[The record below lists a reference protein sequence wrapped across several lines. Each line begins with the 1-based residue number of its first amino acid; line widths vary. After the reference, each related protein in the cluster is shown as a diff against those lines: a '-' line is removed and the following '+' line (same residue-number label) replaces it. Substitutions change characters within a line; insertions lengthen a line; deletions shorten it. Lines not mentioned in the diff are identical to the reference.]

1 MKVCIYGRTSTADQE
16 VANQLIQLKD
26 YAAKQG
32 WEVVY
37 TLLDVGSGSKGRAER
52 EGLDKVF
59 TLAHQ
64 RKFDLLLFW
73 ALDRFSRE
81 GSRQTIAYLSQLE
94 SLGVGFHSFSEP
106 YLSTLGVF
114 SDCIIALLSALAK
127 QERIRIGERTKAGLE
142 RAKTSGKKLGRPS
155 TVDVRG
161 QEAKKLKGEGLSL
174 RQIGERM
181 GVSRSRVHQLVNCRH
196 QNHYSPVHKEIAT
209 S

>member
-1 MKVCIYGRTSTADQE
+1 MKKVCIYARVSTADQE
-16 VANQLIQLKD
+16 TENQVAQLKD

-32 WEVVY
+32 YEVVY
-37 TLLDVGSGSKGRAER
+37 TLLDVGSGSKGRSER

-142 RAKTSGKKLGRPS
+142 RAKANGKKLGRPS
-155 TVDVRG
+155 TVDFRG

-174 RQIGERM
+174 REIGERM
-181 GVSRSRVHQLVNCRH
+181 GVSRSRVHQLLN
-196 QNHYSPVHKEIAT
+196 
-209 S
+209 

>member
-1 MKVCIYGRTSTADQE
+1 MKRVVIYARVSTKDQE
-16 VANQLIQLKD
+16 TENQLCQLRD

-32 WEVVY
+32 WGVLEEIV
-37 TLLDVGSGSKGRAER
+37 DVGSGSKGRSER
-52 EGLDKVF
+52 QGLERLF

-64 RKFDLLLFW
+64 RRMDLVLFW

-81 GSRQTIAYLSQLE
+81 GSRQTIGYLSQLE

-142 RAKTSGKKLGRPS
+142 RAKASGKRLGRPS
-155 TVDVRG
+155 TSGERS
-161 QEAKKLKGEGLSL
+161 QEAKRLKAEGLTL
-174 RQIGERM
+174 RAIGERM
-181 GVSRSRVHQLVNCRH
+181 SVSRSRVHQLLNG
-196 QNHYSPVHKEIAT
+196 
-209 S
+209 